1 MDRLHKYI
9 PPTNLTEHNLG
20 QEDIESLQ
28 QSIATYSK
36 QLPTGKMK
44 VSGLFFS
51 ECLQCIQLLSYTTTL
66 STQQV
71 LTCPMYASLPQN
83 LQSNA
88 FKPTPTGV
96 RKCILATNIAETSI
110 TIPGIKY
117 VIDTGKQKEKRHL
130 AKHSGGKKYYNSSLV
145 VSEGE

>member
-1 MDRLHKYI
+1 
-9 PPTNLTEHNLG
+9 
-20 QEDIESLQ
+20 
-28 QSIATYSK
+28 
-36 QLPTGKMK
+36 
-44 VSGLFFS
+44 
-51 ECLQCIQLLSYTTTL
+51 
-66 STQQV
+66 
-71 LTCPMYASLPQN
+71 MYASLPQN

-117 VIDTGKQKEKRHL
+117 VIDTGKKKEKRHL